1 MNGGEKMD
9 CKKLAEGILEKVGG
23 KENIESVVHCMTRLR
38 FVLKDEN
45 LADDDQV
52 KKIEGVIGLMKK
64 NGQYQIIIGNE
75 VASVYKEICTLGHFK
90 ENMSGG
96 SIKKKKQNIISE
108 ILDIISSVMSP
119 VIPAIIGAAMIKV
132 LLTVL
137 PMLGLLNNTSQTY
150 ELLSVIG
157 DGAFFFMPVLI
168 GMSAAKRF
176 DANPYYAV
184 SIALILLHPNF
195 IALLNGANE
204 AGETIKFFNL
214 IPVTYANYAYSVIP
228 IILSV
233 AILPYIERLV
243 DKITPSITKNFLKPM
258 LVMLFIAPIVMV
270 VIGPLGAILG
280 DGLSALVYF
289 IQDKLGF
296 IAVGLIAA
304 IFPFIVMTGMHHAF
318 TPIKLGVLATTGF
331 EGFICIAEFCSNM
344 AQGAAALAVAM
355 KSKNSATKQ
364 NAGSSAFS
372 ALVAGITE
380 PALYGTNL
388 RLKRPMIGAC
398 LGGLIGGLTGGFFQV
413 KCYGVATP
421 AIVTLPQYLEEGNP
435 QSLIYILITL
445 GVTIVSTFVITYIVG
460 FEEQVE
466 GNNEEVANEE
476 SILPLN
482 TGVNI
487 MSPLEGHMI
496 DLSQVND
503 VTFSS
508 GVMGDGI
515 AIIPTKGRVIAPF
528 DGKID
533 VFFKT
538 HHAIGLRSEM
548 GVELLIHVG
557 LDTVNLE
564 GKYFTPYKKQGDS
577 IKSGDVILEF
587 DLEKIK
593 EAGYELTTPII
604 VTNTQQFMDIIAKEK
619 EVVTFNDQVLAII

>member
-9 CKKLAEGILEKVGG
+9 CKKLAERILEKVGG
-23 KENIESVVHCMTRLR
+23 KENVESVVHCMIRLR

-45 LADDDQV
+45 RADDDQV
-52 KKIEGVIGLMKK
+52 KKIDGVIGLMKK

-75 VASVYKEICTLGHFK
+75 VASVYQEICTLGYFK
-90 ENMSGG
+90 EKTSGG

-137 PMLGLLNNTSQTY
+137 PMLGLLSNTSQTY

-214 IPVTYANYAYSVIP
+214 IPVTYVNYAYSVIP

-270 VIGPLGAILG
+270 IVGPLGAILG
-280 DGLSALVYF
+280 DALSTFVYF

-355 KSKNSATKQ
+355 KSKNSSTKQ

-388 RLKRPMIGAC
+388 RLKRPLIGAC

-445 GVTIVSTFVITYIVG
+445 GVTIVSTFVITYVIG

-466 GNNEEVANEE
+466 VNDEGISQEE

-482 TGVNI
+482 IGVNI

-503 VTFSS
+503 TTFSS
-508 GVMGDGI
+508 GVMGDGV
-515 AIIPTKGRVIAPF
+515 AIIPTKGQVIAPF

-538 HHAIGLRSEM
+538 HHAIGLRSET

-564 GKYFTPYKKQGDS
+564 GKYFTPYKKQGDL
-577 IKSGDVILEF
+577 IKSGEVILEF
-587 DLEKIK
+587 DIEKIK

-604 VTNTQQFMDIIAKEK
+604 ITNTPQFMDIIAKEK
-619 EVVTFNDQVLAII
+619 DVVTFKDQVLSII

>member
-9 CKKLAEGILEKVGG
+9 CKKSAERILEKVGG
-23 KENIESVVHCMTRLR
+23 KENVESVVHCMTRLR

-45 LADDDQV
+45 RADDDQV
-52 KKIEGVIGLMKK
+52 KKIDGVIGLMKK

-75 VASVYKEICTLGHFK
+75 VASVYQEICTLGYFK
-90 ENMSGG
+90 EKTSGG

-137 PMLGLLNNTSQTY
+137 PMLGLLSNTSQTY

-270 VIGPLGAILG
+270 IVGPLGAILG
-280 DGLSALVYF
+280 DALSTFVYF

-355 KSKNSATKQ
+355 KSKNSSTKQ

-388 RLKRPMIGAC
+388 RLKRPLIGAC

-445 GVTIVSTFVITYIVG
+445 GVTIVSTFVITYVIG

-466 GNNEEVANEE
+466 VNDEGISQEE

-482 TGVNI
+482 IGVNI

-503 VTFSS
+503 TTFSS
-508 GVMGDGI
+508 GVMGDGV
-515 AIIPTKGRVIAPF
+515 AIIPTKGQVIAPF

-538 HHAIGLRSEM
+538 HHAIGLRSET

-564 GKYFTPYKKQGDS
+564 GKYFTPYKKQGDL
-577 IKSGDVILEF
+577 IKSGEVILEF
-587 DLEKIK
+587 DIEKIK

-604 VTNTQQFMDIIAKEK
+604 ITNTPQFMDIIAKEK
-619 EVVTFNDQVLAII
+619 DVVTFKDQVLSII